1 MRDVNAGGRAKR
13 HRMSAGQRRESI
25 LKAATEVFTTAGY
38 RAGKVSDVAA
48 RVGVTEPVI
57 FQNFGSKAALFAAVL
72 DRVAEDLRAELDT
85 LVKRHGSAT
94 ELLAHVLNAPHTH
107 RPRVPAEPGPRL
119 PAEPESR
126 LPGGQVPR
134 LPTEPGPR
142 LPGGQDP
149 RVPAE
154 PGPRLPAEPESRLPG
169 GQVPRLPTEPGPRLP
184 GGQDPRVPAE
194 PESRQPGGQVP
205 HLTGGQ
211 GSLFA
216 DAISL
221 TAESEDS
228 EPGRRIL
235 GTLAGHLTD
244 LFRRG
249 QDDGDIRS
257 DLDAEAGAWLVLSI
271 LAARPLRAAMPDRD
285 RLDTGVTALVLQTVT
300 QPRPGSEPG

>member
-25 LKAATEVFTTAGY
+25 LKAATEVFTAAGY

-107 RPRVPAEPGPRL
+107 RPRLPTEPGPRL
-119 PAEPESR
+119 PTEPGPR

-149 RVPAE
+149 RVPPE
-154 PGPRLPAEPESRLPG
+154 PGPRLPAEP
-169 GQVPRLPTEPGPRLP
+169 Q
-184 GGQDPRVPAE
+184 
-194 PESRQPGGQVP
+194 SRQPGGQAP

>member
-119 PAEPESR
+119 PTEPGPRLPTEPGPR

-149 RVPAE
+149 RVPPE
-154 PGPRLPAEPESRLPG
+154 PGPRLPAEP
-169 GQVPRLPTEPGPRLP
+169 Q
-184 GGQDPRVPAE
+184 
-194 PESRQPGGQVP
+194 SRQPGGQAP

>member
-107 RPRVPAEPGPRL
+107 R
-119 PAEPESR
+119 
-126 LPGGQVPR
+126 
-134 LPTEPGPR
+134 
-142 LPGGQDP
+142 P